1 MVDSI
6 QRRFGHLAHRWPIC
20 SETRVE
26 NIDLGSR
33 VETSRS
39 NAVNDH
45 QIVLAAHKIFCTL
58 AFKRKYIQHNSK
70 CINLKSLR
78 GTMEYYKIQCIERVY
93 YQNNVP
99 LHQND
104 IIFLFPGKSYSLDYT
119 TQL

>member
-39 NAVNDH
+39 NDVNDH

-58 AFKRKYIQHNSK
+58 AFKRKYTQHNFQ
-70 CINLKSLR
+70 CRTLKS
-78 GTMEYYKIQCIERVY
+78 
-93 YQNNVP
+93 
-99 LHQND
+99 
-104 IIFLFPGKSYSLDYT
+104 
-119 TQL
+119 